1 MKKSRLFQIFAS
13 LVIVAFVV
21 CGQQVL
27 AEDVHHWHLKL
38 VPHTNAQR
46 DFAVNPET
54 APANN
59 LYGIEQAFAQQAYDS
74 TGADAWPCFGDTAS
88 PSADCSTVPN
98 GGVVVGGPAYIWQLN
113 NNTFSGNGYGCNAFT
128 NGTSSTGTPYNP
140 CGQTESWYE
149 DDSNDTSAT
158 DELLYSIVVT
168 QGSAIIADSGE
179 VDFGPNPYGG
189 FTPPADVIIS
199 GDQNFGYAPGNATGP
214 NNGNCSADFNYPLT
228 TGANPGSVYVV
239 AAGKTCVNPVS
250 GLATLTATTE
260 IGAPKY
266 AKKLGTAC
274 TSVGVPSPCYT
285 TTWTKKYSVA
295 QKWTIW
301 LE

>member
-88 PSADCSTVPN
+88 PA
-98 GGVVVGGPAYIWQLN
+98 L
-113 NNTFSGNGYGCNAFT
+113 
-128 NGTSSTGTPYNP
+128 
-140 CGQTESWYE
+140 
-149 DDSNDTSAT
+149 
-158 DELLYSIVVT
+158 
-168 QGSAIIADSGE
+168 IARP
-179 VDFGPNPYGG
+179 FP
-189 FTPPADVIIS
+189 T
-199 GDQNFGYAPGNATGP
+199 
-214 NNGNCSADFNYPLT
+214 
-228 TGANPGSVYVV
+228 
-239 AAGKTCVNPVS
+239 AA
-250 GLATLTATTE
+250 
-260 IGAPKY
+260 
-266 AKKLGTAC
+266 
-274 TSVGVPSPCYT
+274 
-285 TTWTKKYSVA
+285 
-295 QKWTIW
+295 
-301 LE
+301 